1 LPGRT
6 FPHSYIARIAN
17 ALLYLV
23 SILDSEGVGG
33 TRVEDSTTAVI
44 RGIAHIALKAVYIS

>member
-33 TRVEDSTTAVI
+33 TRVADSSTAVI
-44 RGIAHIALKAVYIS
+44 RGVAQIALKAVHI